1 MKLSIVS
8 SFIRC
13 TVLIVALAAMSGC
26 SISHSI
32 SSSSDSSTSIS
43 RSSTSSSGPSVS
55 DETKKAYVKDVA
67 TYVGAIGQSQVS
79 SEEFMNG
86 ISSIAKRHGISDWES
101 FDPTYEGIGQ
111 GLKSAG
117 IDKEEIKDL
126 PYLKVLL
133 SSNPARLEK
142 IQDAY

>member
-1 MKLSIVS
+1 MNHSTVS
-8 SFIRC
+8 SLIRYAI
-13 TVLIVALAAMSGC
+13 LMVALAAISGC

-67 TYVGAIGQSQVS
+67 TYVGAIGQSQIS

-111 GLKSAG
+111 GLKNAG
-117 IDKEEIKDL
+117 IGKEEIKEL
-126 PYLKVLL
+126 PYLKLLL
-133 SSNPARLEK
+133 SSNPSRLEK